1 MEYPPNSTL
10 WRQNCNAK
18 ANLKGANTNPSVKYG
33 LRLKLTGHFE
43 TFITIELSSIFVSKQ
58 GLNKVLILYTS
69 PVTVVWPA
77 PYAFAQLY
85 NTVRYQATMD
95 SCFCLVWPY

>member
-18 ANLKGANTNPSVKYG
+18 TNLKGANTNPSVKYG

-43 TFITIELSSIFVSKQ
+43 TFITIELSSICVETRLKQ
-58 GLNKVLILYTS
+58 GAHTLHQS
-69 PVTVVWPA
+69 RHGGMGSA
-77 PYAFAQLY
+77 
-85 NTVRYQATMD
+85 VRVCTTI
-95 SCFCLVWPY
+95 